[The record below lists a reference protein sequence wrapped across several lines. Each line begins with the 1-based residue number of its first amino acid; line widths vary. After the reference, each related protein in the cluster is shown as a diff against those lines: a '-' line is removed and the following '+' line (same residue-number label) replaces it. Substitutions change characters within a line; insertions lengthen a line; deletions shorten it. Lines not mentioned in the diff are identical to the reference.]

1 MFTWIGSKFT
11 AILGTYVL
19 GVVSSLMTAIAPIA
33 LTAMTLWVALYGWAV
48 LSNEVS
54 ETVPTFLWKVFKIGL
69 VLAFALQ
76 SAFYIANVSDTANAL
91 ATGVATTFLPAAT
104 DPTTVS
110 SPYALLDAFND
121 KASQLVLDL
130 MKDAGITRLD
140 LLLAAVI
147 CSIGNVIFLCIALFV
162 VTLSKVFLT
171 FVIAVGP
178 IFVLCLAWR
187 PTARFFDSWLSM
199 VLNAVVLTWFAF
211 FALGLS
217 VYMGQAMVQAAQ
229 DNGGFDG
236 PNFNVMGE
244 SLRYCVVMILM
255 AIICFQ
261 APSLASAL
269 TGGAA
274 VQQGIQMVQNAMM
287 VAGVLGRPR
296 PRAASPAGRRA
307 ASSAPAPACRTPPAA
322 PPARWPWPAPASP
335 EPWPPA
341 PARSFGKA
349 TLQPVSRPTSS
360 PPSAGEP
367 EPTQGALNEAFP
379 SFAMPLIVTLRA
391 TRRTPCA
398 RHPGHRHRQ
407 PDPDHPAGA
416 QRRHQDREP
425 GPADHRSCRTS

>member
-1 MFTWIGSKFT
+1 MFTWVGAQFT
-11 AILGTYVL
+11 SILSTYVL
-19 GVVSSLMTAIAPIA
+19 GVVSTLMTAIAPIA

-48 LSNEVS
+48 LRNEVS

-76 SAFYIANVSDTANAL
+76 SSFYISNVADTADAL
-91 ATGVATTFLPAAT
+91 ATGIATTFLPTAA
-104 DPTTVS
+104 DPMTIT

-130 MKDAGITRLD
+130 LKDAGITRLD
-140 LLLAAVI
+140 LLLAAVV

-162 VTLSKVFLT
+162 VTLAKLFLT

-178 IFVLCLAWR
+178 VFILCLAWR

-217 VYMGQAMVQAAQ
+217 VYMGQAMVRVVQ
-229 DNGGFDG
+229 DNGGFQG
-236 PNFNVMGE
+236 PTFNVVGE

-274 VQQGIQMVQNAMM
+274 IQQGIQMVQNAMM
-287 VAGVLGRPR
+287 VAGLRSASAAKAAGPAAAGGVIRAGAGVPHAAGRATGAMAAAGAR
-296 PRAASPAGRRA
+296 FAGTMATGAGAVARQGYGVARAAAYKLAAMRA
-307 ASSAPAPACRTPPAA
+307 
-322 PPARWPWPAPASP
+322 
-335 EPWPPA
+335 
-341 PARSFGKA
+341 
-349 TLQPVSRPTSS
+349 
-360 PPSAGEP
+360 
-367 EPTQGALNEAFP
+367 
-379 SFAMPLIVTLRA
+379 RA
-391 TRRTPCA
+391 
-398 RHPGHRHRQ
+398 
-407 PDPDHPAGA
+407 
-416 QRRHQDREP
+416 
-425 GPADHRSCRTS
+425 